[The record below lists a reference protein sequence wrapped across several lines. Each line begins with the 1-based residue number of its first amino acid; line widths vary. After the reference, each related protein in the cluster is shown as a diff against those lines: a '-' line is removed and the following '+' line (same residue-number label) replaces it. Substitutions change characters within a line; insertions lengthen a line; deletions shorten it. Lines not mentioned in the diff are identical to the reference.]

1 MFTITLD
8 GVSMMR
14 GDTEIISGVNC
25 TFRGGKVTALLGF
38 SGSGKSTLLKL
49 AAGLLLP
56 SSGFVMIDDVRLD
69 TFKRKEEEAFRKVSG
84 FIFQDAAL
92 WSNQTVFRNIAFP
105 LQLHYPELPEA
116 AVRERVM
123 ECIKAVGYQDK
134 LERRPSQ
141 ISAGEQKMVSIAR
154 AIVAKPQ
161 ILFID
166 SPLLNLDSVAEAR
179 IIALLKGLKQNGTA
193 MIMSSASS
201 PLVSLLADRLL
212 IIDNGRIV
220 EEGSFGEVRASRHG
234 VTKSVLSSI
243 LEQASSYDDEI
254 LDLLGDM

>member
-1 MFTITLD
+1 MFTITLE

-14 GDTEIISGVNC
+14 GDTEIISGVSC
-25 TFRGGKVTALLGF
+25 TFREGTVTALLGF

-56 SSGFVMIDDVRLD
+56 SSGSVLIDGVRLD
-69 TFKRKEEEAFRKVSG
+69 TFSRGDEEAFRKVSG

-92 WSNQTVFRNIAFP
+92 WANRTVFQNIAFP
-105 LQLHYPELPEA
+105 LQLHFPEMPDA
-116 AVRERVM
+116 AVRQRVM
-123 ECIKAVGYQDK
+123 ECVEAVGYQDR

-154 AIVAKPQ
+154 AVAARPE

-179 IIALLKGLKQNGTA
+179 IIALLKSLKQEGTA
-193 MIMSSASS
+193 MMVSSSSS

-220 EEGSFGEVRASRHG
+220 EEGSFAEVRSSSHP
-234 VTKSVLSSI
+234 VTKSVLASI

-254 LDLLGDM
+254 LDLLGDL